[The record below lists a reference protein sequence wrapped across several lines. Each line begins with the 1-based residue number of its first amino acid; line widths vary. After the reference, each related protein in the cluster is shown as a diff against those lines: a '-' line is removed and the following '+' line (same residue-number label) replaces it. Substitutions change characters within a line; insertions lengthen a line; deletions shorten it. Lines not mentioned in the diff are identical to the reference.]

1 VVAPTTGPA
10 GDDPAAV
17 ADGRR
22 RRLARWSWV
31 VAAAVVAAIVIVVLI
46 TMTDSDEQGYDDGV
60 RARFLEVC
68 TADGGEPVRST
79 CECLYEGVER
89 EIPYDE
95 FERIDA
101 ELAAQA
107 DQSEPGAP
115 LDLPAEVQAILDR
128 CLGGEPADS

>member
-10 GDDPAAV
+10 GDEDAAA

-22 RRLARWSWV
+22 RRLSRWTWV
-31 VAAAVVAAIVIVVLI
+31 AAAAVVAAIVVVVLI
-46 TMTDSDEQGYDDGV
+46 AVTGSDEQGYDDGV
-60 RARFLEVC
+60 RANFLEVC

-89 EIPYDE
+89 EIPFDE

-107 DQSEPGAP
+107 DQRQPGAP